1 MKDITMN
8 GKEQRRAMVLTAV
21 IEGRLTA
28 EEAAELMSLSRR
40 QERRLRHSFLC
51 DGPAALV
58 HGNRGRRP
66 VHTLDPGLRS
76 RVIALADGVYVG
88 CNDQHLTELLAE
100 REAIALSRSS
110 VRRILRAAGRRS
122 PQRRRAPR
130 HRSRRERMPQAGML
144 LQVDGSRHQWL
155 GPDGPWLTL
164 VGAIDDATGDVPYAL
179 FREQEDAQGY
189 LLLLREVV
197 RKRGVP
203 LALYSDRH
211 MIFQFAAKEPLTLQ
225 EELAGKPL
233 PTQVGRVLAELDIT
247 WIGAR
252 SPQAKG
258 RVERLWRTL
267 QDRLYQ
273 ELRLANI
280 STLEQANVALP
291 ALLAR
296 HNTRFRQTAAIPGS
310 TYRRLSAGKRPADVF
325 CFRYWRTVSTDNVVS
340 LEGRAIAVPPG
351 PQRRSYAR
359 ARVEVREHLDGSA
372 SVHYQG
378 RCIARQGTQDADL
391 RTKRRGTV
399 GEKPPPP
406 RPLTN
411 TTPTPP
417 RTGPSK
423 PPADHPWRRSLV
435 TT

>member
-1 MKDITMN
+1 MN

-28 EEAAELMSLSRR
+28 EEAAELMRLSQR
-40 QERRLRHSFLC
+40 QERRLRHSFLQE
-51 DGPAALV
+51 GPAALV

-66 VHTLDPGLRS
+66 VHTLDLGLRS
-76 RVIALADGVYVG
+76 RVIALADGLYAG

-122 PQRRRAPR
+122 PQRRRARR

-197 RKRGVP
+197 RRRGVP

-211 MIFQFAAKEPLTLQ
+211 MIFQSSAREPQTL
-225 EELAGKPL
+225 EEQLAGKPL
-233 PTQVGRVLAELDIT
+233 PTQVRRVLDELDIT

-273 ELRLANI
+273 ELRLDGV
-280 STLEQANVALP
+280 STLEQASAALP

-296 HNTRFRQTAAIPGS
+296 HNARFRQPPAEAGS
-310 TYRRLSAGKRPADVF
+310 AYRRLPAGKRPADVF
-325 CFRYWRTVSTDNVVS
+325 CFRYWRTVSMDNVVT
-340 LEGRAIAVPPG
+340 LEGRTIPISPG

-378 RCIARQGTQDADL
+378 RCIARQGTQGADL

-399 GEKPPPP
+399 GEKPSPPSVTTNAPKTP
-406 RPLTN
+406 RVAPW
-411 TTPTPP
+411 
-417 RTGPSK
+417 K

-435 TT
+435 TA

>member
-28 EEAAELMSLSRR
+28 GEAAELMRLSRR
-40 QERRLRHSFLC
+40 QERRLRHAFLR

-76 RVIALADGVYVG
+76 RIIALADGVYAG

-122 PQRRRAPR
+122 PQRRRPPR
-130 HRSRRERMPQAGML
+130 HRSRRERMPQVGML

-197 RKRGVP
+197 RRRGVP

-211 MIFQFAAKEPLTLQ
+211 MIFQSAAKAPMTLE

-233 PTQVGRVLAELDIT
+233 PTQVRRVLDELDIT

-258 RVERLWRTL
+258 RVERLWRTF
-267 QDRLYQ
+267 QDRLY
-273 ELRLANI
+273 
-280 STLEQANVALP
+280 
-291 ALLAR
+291 
-296 HNTRFRQTAAIPGS
+296 
-310 TYRRLSAGKRPADVF
+310 
-325 CFRYWRTVSTDNVVS
+325 
-340 LEGRAIAVPPG
+340 
-351 PQRRSYAR
+351 
-359 ARVEVREHLDGSA
+359 
-372 SVHYQG
+372 
-378 RCIARQGTQDADL
+378 
-391 RTKRRGTV
+391 
-399 GEKPPPP
+399 
-406 RPLTN
+406 
-411 TTPTPP
+411 
-417 RTGPSK
+417 
-423 PPADHPWRRSLV
+423 
-435 TT
+435 

>member
-1 MKDITMN
+1 MN

-28 EEAAELMSLSRR
+28 PEAAELMSLSCR
-40 QERRLRHSFLC
+40 QERRLRQAFVR

-58 HGNRGRRP
+58 HGNRGRRAA
-66 VHTLDPGLRS
+66 HALDPGLHS
-76 RVIALADGVYVG
+76 RVAGLADGLYAG

-100 REAIALSRSS
+100 REGIALSRSS

-164 VGAIDDATGDVPYAL
+164 VGAIDDATGDVPFAV

-189 LLLLREVV
+189 LLLLQEVV
-197 RKRGVP
+197 RRRGVP

-211 MIFQFAAKEPLTLQ
+211 TIFQSRSDEPLSLEQ
-225 EELAGKPL
+225 QLAGGRP
-233 PTQVGRVLAELDIT
+233 PTQVGRVLKELNVE

-273 ELRLANI
+273 ELRLANV
-280 STLEQANVALP
+280 STLEQANAALP

-296 HNTRFRQTAAIPGS
+296 HNARFRQPPGTPGS
-310 TYRRLSAGKRPADVF
+310 AYRRLPAGTRPAEVF
-325 CFRYWRTVSTDNVVS
+325 CFRYWRTVSTDNVVT
-340 LEGRAIAVPPG
+340 LEGRAIRL
-351 PQRRSYAR
+351 RRIKAPLLRSGTGR
-359 ARVEVREHLDGSA
+359 GS
-372 SVHYQG
+372 
-378 RCIARQGTQDADL
+378 
-391 RTKRRGTV
+391 
-399 GEKPPPP
+399 
-406 RPLTN
+406 
-411 TTPTPP
+411 
-417 RTGPSK
+417 
-423 PPADHPWRRSLV
+423 
-435 TT
+435 